1 MEMPKKSLSLIGE
14 AKSFPRLE
22 PYDADEVVH
31 HPRYE
36 TLHVNILV
44 KV

>member
-1 MEMPKKSLSLIGE
+1 MKIPKKSQRLIGG

-22 PYDADEVVH
+22 PDADEVVH